1 MDDKE
6 KLEEAEAQIIENT
19 LRWITWAIEVTRTG
33 NMWLYEKIGSKRSSI
48 LSQATIVNFTRGGPT
63 LSSNGGDVIFDSI
76 YSGLWKDIDDNDVK
90 TNLASDFYEL
100 EILAMRIILVDENI
114 KELREVQKILFSR
127 RNKKLEEAIKYI
139 DQMYDENDDIF
150 EKKKATTKIEAK
162 KTDYAIEVSH
172 KNAIDTGFRM
182 LALKLHP
189 DKGGDAKRF
198 KILQD
203 IRDYLLRV
211 DLEKEITEEI
221 SKQIG
226 WVHNFQVLI
235 EEDFQVVRK
244 LLQGKSIPKNWAWGG
259 NYGFVDEKSIKKM
272 ADDGVDTSPFL

>member
-1 MDDKE
+1 
-6 KLEEAEAQIIENT
+6 
-19 LRWITWAIEVTRTG
+19 
-33 NMWLYEKIGSKRSSI
+33 
-48 LSQATIVNFTRGGPT
+48 
-63 LSSNGGDVIFDSI
+63 
-76 YSGLWKDIDDNDVK
+76 
-90 TNLASDFYEL
+90 
-100 EILAMRIILVDENI
+100 
-114 KELREVQKILFSR
+114 
-127 RNKKLEEAIKYI
+127 
-139 DQMYDENDDIF
+139 MYDENDDIF

-244 LLQGKSIPKNWAWGG
+244 LLQGKSIPKNWGW
-259 NYGFVDEKSIKKM
+259 DEKSIKKM